1 MYIGFCHN
9 TCSHQTT
16 EGTNTFSKSLC
27 KETFRVWLQKY
38 WHEQI
43 ALKASFFILWK
54 DVLTGSTDK
63 LLAHYSPSNTLK
75 TTMLKKKRKPDAN
88 SSQNH
93 FLIGLNPYIF
103 MKLKYFWNTYT
114 KSVWNETVEACEPL
128 CYIIKMLHVLNT
140 KGWNKDRDIFEDIS
154 DLSGP

>member
-1 MYIGFCHN
+1 MQRDIQSVVTEVLAWTNRFKSFVFYFMERCIDWIHR
-9 TCSHQTT
+9 QTF
-16 EGTNTFSKSLC
+16 GTLLPLKHIKNNHVK
-27 KETFRVWLQKY
+27 KE
-38 WHEQI
+38 
-43 ALKASFFILWK
+43 
-54 DVLTGSTDK
+54 
-63 LLAHYSPSNTLK
+63 
-75 TTMLKKKRKPDAN
+75 KRKPDAN

-103 MKLKYFWNTYT
+103 MKWKYFWNTYT